1 MALEGDFREKLKR
14 VESIDVL
21 KTSFAR
27 DRNRLH
33 QKRKKKKKQKSSKM
47 SKSRLV
53 FIFNSQS

>member
-27 DRNRLH
+27 DSNRLH
-33 QKRKKKKKQKSSKM
+33 QKSKKKNRKAVK
-47 SKSRLV
+47 
-53 FIFNSQS
+53 

>member
-27 DRNRLH
+27 DSNRLH
-33 QKRKKKKKQKSSKM
+33 QKRKKKKKTEKQ
-47 SKSRLV
+47 
-53 FIFNSQS
+53 

>member
-27 DRNRLH
+27 ESNRLH
-33 QKRKKKKKQKSSKM
+33 QKRKKIKQKSSKM
-47 SKSRLV
+47 SKSWLV
-53 FIFNSQS
+53 FVFNSQS